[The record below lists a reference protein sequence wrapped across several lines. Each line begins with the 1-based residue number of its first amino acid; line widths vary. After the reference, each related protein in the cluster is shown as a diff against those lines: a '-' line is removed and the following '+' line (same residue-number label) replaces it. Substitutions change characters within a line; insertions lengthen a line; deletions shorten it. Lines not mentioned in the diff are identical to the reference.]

1 VPTLLLL
8 LDYHGKYLFSE
19 TKISLK
25 ARGEIRNVSFLVF
38 VILLSFSPSGMSF
51 ESILPPH
58 WRQTIS
64 EEGRV
69 LYFNEISQEYSE
81 THPYQRYLEASKTI
95 FHRTSSRSRPSTT
108 NTQNTEDFFKDVI
121 GKPHY
126 NTVQGHGISS
136 SDNSQEIRDYYDADA
151 DDCDDREHGQTIQ
164 YHDIENTNAS
174 GHQLY
179 QIAENPSIKRANSRS
194 PPKSPKLLGLPNN
207 SPTQLTNPLL
217 DESSPNK
224 DTKKKGGIKYD
235 FHCQWS
241 ERDLFGKVTLYGLT
255 IRFLETGEMMLK
267 FDGIDGEWTFTSLK
281 GPYGCLEMSDLY
293 IGARIQVFG
302 RHLTISSANAAA
314 CHWILNETT
323 RLKKQQEEFQKRVES
338 VGQVPCIQ
346 RKPISTIR
354 HITRN
359 SKTIGQTN
367 LRQVMKENARLGEQ
381 LANLGLAHQISDL

>member
-1 VPTLLLL
+1 M
-8 LDYHGKYLFSE
+8 
-19 TKISLK
+19 SL
-25 ARGEIRNVSFLVF
+25 
-38 VILLSFSPSGMSF
+38 

-58 WRQTIS
+58 WRQTIN
-64 EEGRV
+64 GDGKV
-69 LYFNEISQEYSE
+69 LYFNEISEEYSE

-126 NTVQGHGISS
+126 NTVQGRFSS
-136 SDNSQEIRDYYDADA
+136 EDLQEIPDYYDAD
-151 DDCDDREHGQTIQ
+151 DDRDRNEHGQTIQ
-164 YHDIENTNAS
+164 YHNIENANGS

-179 QIAENPSIKRANSRS
+179 QIAEYPSMKRASSRS
-194 PPKSPKLLGLPNN
+194 PPKSPKSPGLSSLPRT
-207 SPTQLTNPLL
+207 PLANPLL
-217 DESSPNK
+217 DESTPNK

-255 IRFLETGEMMLK
+255 LRFLETGEMLLK

-314 CHWILNETT
+314 CHWIFNETA

-346 RKPISTIR
+346 RKPVSTIR

-359 SKTIGQTN
+359 SKTIGHTN
-367 LRQVMKENARLGEQ
+367 LRQLMKENARLGEQ